1 MKKASA
7 KKHRRPSLAVQVN
20 ILIILIT
27 LSISILMVVIN
38 ISNYHRAILDPFKRK
53 LAELE
58 IEEDTLTPYLEYF
71 ARFFGTEEMRKARA
85 SVNTEDDYFVDWLDQ
100 MPSYTDYDSEGRQSL
115 LLDNTA
121 FDFTISE
128 LMESIDL
135 DLVCSEIVKDGVVY
149 RASYNEKKRGGFSTL
164 EEFGKEEAFF
174 NDSPAD
180 YQSPVLVKLGSDYML
195 MRCVVFDLNG
205 CEGRLWLVY
214 EQTGP
219 IQELQG
225 LLLRSVLYLLILTAA
240 ASIVSV
246 WLLHR
251 YVTKPIIALARSAQQ
266 FEPGEDGTYSS
277 DKVSRIEIPAENEL
291 GELSREI
298 QSMQIRIVE
307 GTESLRNMTA
317 EKERISTELDLASK
331 IQKGMLPGI
340 FPPFPERK
348 EFDLFASMTP
358 ARDVGGDFYD
368 FFLIDEDHLA
378 LVIADVS
385 GKGVP
390 GALFMMVS
398 QTILKNNAM
407 IGKSVGE
414 ILALTNDLICA
425 SNKMEMFV
433 TVWMGI
439 LEIST
444 GKIRAANAGHEYPAV
459 MKEGR
464 FSLYR
469 DPHSFVIG
477 GMEGMR
483 YREYELQLQKGDKL
497 FLYTDGLPE
506 AANAGAEM
514 FGTGRM
520 IEALNANANLGPREI
535 LSGMKSVV
543 DVFVGDAEPF
553 DDLTMLCLEYARKQ

>member
-38 ISNYHRAILDPFKRK
+38 ISNYHKAILDPFERK
-53 LAELE
+53 LEELE

-85 SVNTEDDYFVDWLDQ
+85 SVNTEDDHFVDWLDQ

-174 NDSPAD
+174 NAPPAD

-195 MRCVVFDLNG
+195 MRCVVFDLDG
-205 CEGRLWLVY
+205 CQGRLWLVY

-240 ASIVSV
+240 ASTVSV

-277 DKVSRIEIPAENEL
+277 DKVSRVEIPAENEL

-378 LVIADVS
+378 LVMADVS

-414 ILALTNDLICA
+414 ILAMTNDVICA

-444 GKIRAANAGHEYPAV
+444 GKIRAANAGHEYPAL
-459 MKEGR
+459 MKDGCFR
-464 FSLYR
+464 LYR
-469 DPHSFVIG
+469 DRHSFVIG

-483 YREYELQLQKGDKL
+483 YREYELQLQKGEKL

-506 AANAGAEM
+506 ATNAGAEM

-520 IEALNANANLGPREI
+520 IEALNANAGLSPREI
-535 LSGMKSVV
+535 LSGMKNAV

-553 DDLTMLCLEYARKQ
+553 DDLTMLCLEYAR

>member
-38 ISNYHRAILDPFKRK
+38 ISNYHKAILDPFERK
-53 LAELE
+53 LEELE

-85 SVNTEDDYFVDWLDQ
+85 SVNTEDDHFVDWLDQ

-174 NDSPAD
+174 NAPPAD

-195 MRCVVFDLNG
+195 MRCVVFDLDG
-205 CEGRLWLVY
+205 CQGRLWLVY

-240 ASIVSV
+240 ASTVSV

-277 DKVSRIEIPAENEL
+277 DKVSRVEIPAENEL

-331 IQKGMLPGI
+331 IEKGMLPGI

-459 MKEGR
+459 MKDGCFR
-464 FSLYR
+464 LYR
-469 DPHSFVIG
+469 DRHSFVIG

-483 YREYELQLQKGDKL
+483 YREYELQLQKGEKL

-506 AANAGAEM
+506 AANAGVEM

-520 IEALNANANLGPREI
+520 IEALNANADLSPQGI
-535 LSGMKSVV
+535 LSGMKNAV

-553 DDLTMLCLEYARKQ
+553 DDLTMLCLEYIG

>member
-1 MKKASA
+1 MKNASA
-7 KKHRRPSLAVQVN
+7 KKHRHPSLAVQVN
-20 ILIILIT
+20 ILIIMIT

-58 IEEDTLTPYLEYF
+58 IEEDTLT
-71 ARFFGTEEMRKARA
+71 RA
-85 SVNTEDDYFVDWLDQ
+85 SVNTEDDHFVDWLDQ

-174 NDSPAD
+174 NAPPAD

-195 MRCVVFDLNG
+195 MRCVVFDLDG
-205 CEGRLWLVY
+205 CQGRLWLVY

-240 ASIVSV
+240 ASTVSV

-277 DKVSRIEIPAENEL
+277 DKVSRVEIPAENEL

-414 ILALTNDLICA
+414 ILAMTNDVICA

-444 GKIRAANAGHEYPAV
+444 GKIRAANAGHEYPAL
-459 MKEGR
+459 MKDGCFR
-464 FSLYR
+464 LYR
-469 DPHSFVIG
+469 DRHSFVIG

-483 YREYELQLQKGDKL
+483 YREYELQLQKGEKL

-506 AANAGAEM
+506 ATNAGAEM

-520 IEALNANANLGPREI
+520 IEALNANAGLSPREI
-535 LSGMKSVV
+535 LSGMKNAV

-553 DDLTMLCLEYARKQ
+553 DDLTMLCLEYIG